1 MNIERIESIQDQPVI
16 LEQPAFW
23 TRAFIWLIVGMTT
36 SGIVWASLAKIDQ
49 SVPAQGKLEPEG
61 SVKEIKVPT
70 GGVVREIHVEGGE
83 EVNEGDLLLTLD
95 STVSRASVEA
105 LREARDQRR
114 SEAQAFQAQA
124 NGLGFSGGGGEFDRT
139 QQARIEARQAELSA
153 QQAAT
158 TSRVRQLEAQLT
170 QTQGQ
175 IAATD
180 AQIQNAQNRLDIAQS
195 GRAADQQQ
203 LATAQT
209 RLREARQ
216 RLQQAQALLA
226 EDRAVLADLEP
237 LLEDGGIARLQ
248 VTRQRQQVITRE
260 REVSTAEDQILERE
274 AEITRLQDAQQ
285 QREAQIQSLESDV
298 LARRAEKDRLLGEL
312 QRLRAAI
319 TEAQAQLDNT
329 LAAAQREA
337 YNIISENQKQDTQL
351 SSQLARAEQEL
362 QYTELRSPIDG
373 IVFEVL
379 PNFAT
384 GEESGSAGFVINTT
398 EPVIT
403 IIPNSNLVANVY
415 VTNKDIGFIEEGME
429 VELQI
434 DAFPA
439 TEFGTIPGELV
450 SIGEDVLEPEQNRP
464 FYAFPV
470 TIELEQQYFEIGA
483 EETKEI
489 PLQAGMAVS
498 ANIKVRERTVIS
510 LFLDRFTGGARNLE
524 NLR

>member
-70 GGVVREIHVEGGE
+70 GGVVREIHVEGGQN
-83 EVNEGDLLLTLD
+83 VKEGELLLTLD
-95 STVSRASVEA
+95 STVSRASVES

-124 NGLGFSGGGGEFDRT
+124 NGLNFAGDGGEFDRT
-139 QQARIEARQAELSA
+139 QQQRIQARQVELAS
-153 QQAAT
+153 QQEAT
-158 TSRVRQLEAQLT
+158 RSQIRQLEAQLT

-180 AQIQNAQNRLDIAQS
+180 AQIANAQNRLTIAQN
-195 GRAADQQQ
+195 GRITDEQQ
-203 LATAQT
+203 LDTAQI
-209 RLREARQ
+209 RLREAQQ
-216 RLQQAQALLA
+216 RLEQARALLA

-260 REVSTAEDQILERE
+260 QEVSSAQDQILERE
-274 AEITRLQDAQQ
+274 SQISQLQDAQRR
-285 QREAQIQSLESDV
+285 REAEIQTLESDL
-298 LARRAEKDRLLGEL
+298 LARRSEKDRLLGEV

-319 TEAQAQLDNT
+319 NEADSRLDST
-329 LAAAQREA
+329 VASAQREA

-362 QYTELRSPIDG
+362 AYTELRSPIDG

-379 PNFAT
+379 PNFTTNDET
-384 GEESGSAGFVINTT
+384 GSSGFVLNTT

-403 IIPNSNLVANVY
+403 IVPDSNLVANVF
-415 VTNKDIGFIEEGME
+415 VTNKDIGFISEGME

-470 TIELEQQYFEIGA
+470 TIEVEQQYFEIGD